1 MSRAQ
6 ARRIAVAVLLA
17 LIGLAGT
24 TGLGYWQ
31 FSRAHRDDI
40 AARVLAADAVTP
52 NRLLT
57 PGAYVP
63 ESSFAHR
70 VDIRGA
76 LDAAVAVRSCNRVNA
91 DGTTGCW
98 LLAPIATAQGTI
110 TVVLGFARESAAD
123 ALLAQLQAR
132 PSAAVAVQGRVQPAE
147 LMDRGKAILLPSDT
161 VGAINVNELA
171 MRWKT
176 PLLDGYAVADPA
188 VVGVAVTS
196 PLILPP
202 SGITW
207 RNLIYAW
214 QWWGFAAFV
223 LFLLSRYIADVRREA
238 PDVPPPHRADGA
250 TTEEQS

>member
-6 ARRIAVAVLLA
+6 GRRIAVAVLLA
-17 LIGLAGT
+17 LVGLAGT

-40 AARVLAADAVTP
+40 AARVLAADAMAP
-52 NRLLT
+52 HLLLT

-63 ESSFAHR
+63 EAAFAHR
-70 VDIRGA
+70 VDVRGT
-76 LDAAVAVRSCNRVNA
+76 LDAAHALRSCNRVNA
-91 DGTTGCW
+91 DGTQGCW
-98 LLAPIATAQGTI
+98 LLAPVDTGRGTI
-110 TVVLGFARESAAD
+110 TVVLGFAEESTAD
-123 ALLAQLQAR
+123 ALLAELRAR
-132 PSAAVAVQGRVQPAE
+132 PNVVIEARGRLQPAE
-147 LMDRGKAILLPSDT
+147 LMDRGKAILLPTDT

-171 MRWKT
+171 MRWNT

-188 VVGVAVTS
+188 IAGTAVTS

-223 LFLLSRYIADVRREA
+223 LFLLGRYITDVRREA
-238 PDVPPPHRADGA
+238 PGVPPAQHAEGVSA
-250 TTEEQS
+250 EEQS